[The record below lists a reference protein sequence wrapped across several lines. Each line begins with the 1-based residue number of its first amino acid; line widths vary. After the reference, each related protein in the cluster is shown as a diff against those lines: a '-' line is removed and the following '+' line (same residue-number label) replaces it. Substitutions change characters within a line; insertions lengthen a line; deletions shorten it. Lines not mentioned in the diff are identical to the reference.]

1 MMILLK
7 IHHIMIFVL
16 NVDGVT
22 IQIMKTKER
31 KEMKNNLFMAVCIS
45 TNKLN
50 TLEVGE
56 YYYIKNEFIYNNESY
71 VEVLNPNK
79 ILVGIFKR
87 NHFAVLKTEAQAKE
101 ILRDLKGMNPNM
113 ETLYEDVI
121 VSAVGE
127 EGLYALR
134 SHHLIETCGTFN
146 GRKLYAI

>member
-1 MMILLK
+1 M
-7 IHHIMIFVL
+7 
-16 NVDGVT
+16 N
-22 IQIMKTKER
+22 E
-31 KEMKNNLFMAVCIS
+31 NNLSKAVCIS

-56 YYYIKNEFIYNNESY
+56 YYYIKNEFIYNNEFY

-87 NHFAVLKTEAQAKE
+87 NHFAILKTESQAKE
-101 ILRDLKGMNPNM
+101 ILRDLKGMFPNM

-121 VSAVGE
+121 VSAITE

-134 SHHLIETCGTFN
+134 QHHLIETCGTFN
-146 GRKLYAI
+146 SRKLYAI